1 MSIRTSTILVAVVIV
16 AAACGGS
23 GNGGTQASGTTGA
36 TSPSSP
42 STASPTTPPAQGSGS
57 GACARVTQD
66 EAATALGSQVPAG
79 IDTTAALPV
88 QGAGSIDAQYCSYG
102 SEVLVA
108 RFDLGSAGA
117 ALFAAYKQS
126 LSSESDFKEV
136 SGVGDEAFFA
146 KGQLAVRQG
155 GTGLIIDVGQNTG
168 SVTGE
173 QEKEQGLAM
182 IALGRL

>member
-1 MSIRTSTILVAVVIV
+1 M
-16 AAACGGS
+16 
-23 GNGGTQASGTTGA
+23 
-36 TSPSSP
+36 
-42 STASPTTPPAQGSGS
+42 
-57 GACARVTQD
+57 
-66 EAATALGSQVPAG
+66 
-79 IDTTAALPV
+79 
-88 QGAGSIDAQYCSYG
+88 
-102 SEVLVA
+102 A

-136 SGVGDEAFFA
+136 NGVGDEAFFA

-182 IALGRL
+182 IALGRV